1 MIGLDSFP
9 PNTPAIAV
17 QIESKVIKFMSL
29 WQFFL
34 IGSIIWEQREGRIN
48 WLKPLYDFHLQGK
61 PDLMTEEAWSIDS
74 AFEFFVNKLHEYNM
88 KPKDGHL
95 ESPSDV
101 MDIGRDD
108 DKVFPDDGEEK
119 DRYREEGEWV
129 KILVPLMYPAF
140 TVNKL

>member
-17 QIESKVIKFMSL
+17 QFETKVIKFMSL

-34 IGSIIWEQREGRIN
+34 IGR
-48 WLKPLYDFHLQGK
+48 LKPLYDFHLQGK

-88 KPKDGHL
+88 KPKDGHM

-129 KILVPLMYPAF
+129 RIPLMYPAF

>member
-17 QIESKVIKFMSL
+17 QFETKVIKFMSL

-88 KPKDGHL
+88 KPKDGHM

-129 KILVPLMYPAF
+129 KIPLMYPAF

>member
-1 MIGLDSFP
+1 M
-9 PNTPAIAV
+9 
-17 QIESKVIKFMSL
+17 K
-29 WQFFL
+29 
-34 IGSIIWEQREGRIN
+34 R
-48 WLKPLYDFHLQGK
+48 LYDLIHLQGK

-88 KPKDGHL
+88 KPKDGHM

-119 DRYREEGEWV
+119 DRYREEGYWV
-129 KILVPLMYPAF
+129 KIPMMLI
-140 TVNKL
+140 T

>member
-17 QIESKVIKFMSL
+17 QFETKVIKFMSL

-34 IGSIIWEQREGRIN
+34 IGSIIWEQLERGKN

-88 KPKDGHL
+88 KPKDGHM

-129 KILVPLMYPAF
+129 KIPLMYPAF

>member
-1 MIGLDSFP
+1 MIGLDGFP

-17 QIESKVIKFMSL
+17 QFETKVIKFMSL

-88 KPKDGHL
+88 KPKDGHM

-129 KILVPLMYPAF
+129 KIPLMYPAF

>member
-1 MIGLDSFP
+1 M
-9 PNTPAIAV
+9 
-17 QIESKVIKFMSL
+17 
-29 WQFFL
+29 
-34 IGSIIWEQREGRIN
+34 
-48 WLKPLYDFHLQGK
+48 KPLYDFHLQGK
-61 PDLMTEEAWSIDS
+61 PDLMTEEAWSVDS

-129 KILVPLMYPAF
+129 KIPLMYPAF

>member
-17 QIESKVIKFMSL
+17 QFETKVIKFMSL

-34 IGSIIWEQREGRIN
+34 IGSIIWEQLERGKN
-48 WLKPLYDFHLQGK
+48 WLKPLCDFHLQGK

-88 KPKDGHL
+88 KPKDGHM

-129 KILVPLMYPAF
+129 KIPLMYPAF

>member
-17 QIESKVIKFMSL
+17 QFETKVIKFISL

-88 KPKDGHL
+88 KPKDGHM

-129 KILVPLMYPAF
+129 KIPLMYPAF

>member
-1 MIGLDSFP
+1 MIGLDGFP

-17 QIESKVIKFMSL
+17 QLESKVIKFMSL

-88 KPKDGHL
+88 KPKDGHM

-129 KILVPLMYPAF
+129 KIPLMYPAF